1 MSLLNLPN
9 PAETP
14 EVRAYYEDVY
24 RFGINN
30 TFDELQFSKG
40 QVSYGRLCKRLAS
53 IELPDP
59 SLLPY
64 QTLSSQWIW
73 LITLLISLKSSR
85 TSFGVSWKKLEGL
98 MLWTFFQSFA
108 CLIHKVCEEE

>member
-9 PAETP
+9 PTETP

-53 IELPDP
+53 ITLPDP

-64 QTLSSQWIW
+64 QTLS
-73 LITLLISLKSSR
+73 
-85 TSFGVSWKKLEGL
+85 
-98 MLWTFFQSFA
+98 
-108 CLIHKVCEEE
+108 